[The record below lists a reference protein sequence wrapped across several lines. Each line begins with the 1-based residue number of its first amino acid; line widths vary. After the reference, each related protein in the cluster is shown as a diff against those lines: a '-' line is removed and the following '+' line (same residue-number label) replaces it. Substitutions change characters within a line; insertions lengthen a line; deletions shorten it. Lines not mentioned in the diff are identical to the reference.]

1 MKEIARRLF
10 SLFLSFVLVFST
22 VERVGV
28 SAATTDTRYSV
39 KHIQNGGFDENAG
52 NYTFNANYTQ
62 PVKTAVPYWDTTAYN
77 TTGANGK
84 FEFFKGGSAHF
95 NVTKSK
101 YPNKPE
107 YQKVAEGE
115 VAAELNADE
124 ESTIYQRINTI
135 SGSTYTWG
143 LYHRGRDITDRMAL
157 IIGPEQTVD
166 PSKPSKSGQDQFVRI
181 TNWLKNQYG
190 VTYPDI
196 GCSKKYSVYTKPFA
210 ASGKFQNES
219 SNEDENISMV
229 ESGEINQ
236 EWSIWVISSPYC
248 NTSTEHTVNGWSSYG
263 TNATND
269 FDDIIKG
276 ASSSLGYDCTYT
288 VPKGQTNTLFAF
300 CSYESGRA
308 DKGGAKDPTFGN
320 LLDGMEFTLYHPL
333 STSITEGGEGGAGVS
348 NIVID
353 NNILN
358 GNALHTMQVDGKNCT
373 IYTSVNNEGNLKDC
387 VFSGA
392 YVTVNNDD
400 GTSSSKFVTVYT
412 GDISGLS
419 DEEIEKLSKQ
429 YFIKKDV
436 TDADG
441 KTWEYFYKTPI
452 DSPTSVHLIYTKAP
466 FVLYNSNGGQ
476 DYYFSPDNTV
486 GGNLVGFAD
495 YFQKVFDK
503 EVDGV
508 PTYVDTSAYYNNYKI
523 EDTESGKENIIPGNY
538 ISHAALPNKNWET
551 NDDGTS
557 PHKFCG
563 WSTIGSDGKQIIL
576 DGVHTIEYNPT
587 DGDGGQVSF
596 TDSDGTISNLLL
608 DASHGITLTAL
619 WKFVHRAQAQ
629 VLNSMTGKFYNSAI
643 GGTVEETLIS
653 NELRSSDVKE
663 YFQEV
668 DGKNRVECVDAAGNA
683 GDRIMF
689 KANPDYANN
698 YMFLG
703 WYYREKQEDG
713 TYKDVLR
720 STATSIAVTIEEG
733 KLNTYYA
740 RFQKKTAPVVFHYT
754 STGSPKDYDYY
765 EKSTDDI
772 YGKYFQ
778 EVSFGSTATK
788 PTGDPKSVKV
798 WFTSPTERGSDYIF
812 DFENT
817 TITEKTELYA
827 GPTFTYNYYNYFVFQ
842 EPWRLDT
849 YGTLK
854 FDGKYIDMKTDA
866 DITDYNVYMLKGTL
880 GESAPTATSIKNNQK
895 TIKIGMSVNNE
906 KVIFSTLTNTGKV
919 FHRIGA
925 VYDDFYLFNMKTPIW
940 VVFDFTYKGVT
951 YTSTV
956 KDRCLY
962 NDITTYMKEAANGYY
977 TSFPPETQVAL
988 RASQTTLLNSIKAM
1002 YDAVSTLGI
1011 TEPTQYEKA
1020 SSVEGLSH
1028 NAELDGKYTFS
1039 STTAIRNIEPWGL
1052 KYTFSVDGQTL
1063 TNFADY
1069 GAVILTD
1076 KEGIFD
1082 SIKTDI
1088 DNPTGEAVTEETTT
1102 VESSAGENVTEE
1114 TTTEERVPE
1123 VTSANESTTN
1133 ESVPEDSTITLED
1146 LLSNN
1151 NSVMYSKSK
1160 NNLYDGENGAVDIY
1174 YTNGMLASDYD
1185 KNTYVVFFV
1194 KDSSGNYYYS
1204 NIIKNS
1210 YQAIASSDT
1219 SEKATISR
1227 SIITYLDALAKYK
1240 GLLKQAENNQ

>member
-1 MKEIARRLF
+1 MKGIARRLF
-10 SLFLSFVLVFST
+10 SIFLSFVLVFST
-22 VERVGV
+22 VESVGV
-28 SAATTDTRYSV
+28 NAATTDTRYSV
-39 KHIQNGGFDENAG
+39 KNIQNGGFDENADK
-52 NYTFNANYTQ
+52 YSFSSNYTQ
-62 PVKTAVPYWDTTAYN
+62 PVKTNVPYWDTTAYN

-84 FEFFKGGSAHF
+84 FEFFKGTSAHF
-95 NVTKSK
+95 NITKNK
-101 YPNKPE
+101 YPNNPE

-124 ESTIYQRINTI
+124 ESTIYQRIKTV

-143 LYHRGRDITDRMAL
+143 LYHRGRDTTDRMAL

-166 PSKPSKSGQDQFVRI
+166 PSKPSKTGQDQFVRI
-181 TNWLKNQYG
+181 TKWLKNQYG
-190 VTYPDI
+190 VIYPDI

-210 ASGKFQNES
+210 ASGKFENES

-229 ESGEINQ
+229 ESGKINQ

-248 NTSTEHTVNGWSSYG
+248 NTSTEHTKNGWSAYG
-263 TNATND
+263 TNAIND
-269 FDDIIKG
+269 FNDIIKG

-300 CSYESGRA
+300 CSYESGRLSGSEII
-308 DKGGAKDPTFGN
+308 KNSTYGN
-320 LLDGMEFTLYHPL
+320 LLDGINFTLYHPL

-353 NNILN
+353 NNILS
-358 GNALHTMQVDGKNCT
+358 GNALHTMQVDGDYCT
-373 IYTSVNNEGNLKDC
+373 IYTSVYNEGNLKDC
-387 VFSGA
+387 AFSGA

-412 GDISGLS
+412 EEISGLS
-419 DEEIEKLSKQ
+419 DEEIEELSKQ
-429 YFIKKDV
+429 YFIPKNV

-452 DSPTSVHLIYTKAP
+452 DYPTSVHLIYTKAP

-476 DYYFSPDNTV
+476 DYFFSPDNTI

-495 YFQKVFDK
+495 YFQKVYDK
-503 EVDGV
+503 DVDGE
-508 PTYVDTSAYYNNYKI
+508 PTYVDTSAYYYNYSQL
-523 EDTESGKENIIPGNY
+523 EDGTITPGKY
-538 ISHAALPNKNWET
+538 ISHAALPNDNWET
-551 NDDGTS
+551 NADGTS

-576 DGVHTIEYNPT
+576 DGVHTIKYDPT

-596 TDSDGTISNLLL
+596 TDSDGTISNLRL

-629 VLNSMTGKFYNSAI
+629 VLNSMTGEFYDSAI

-720 STATSIAVTIEEG
+720 STATSISVTIEEG

-754 STGSPKDYDYY
+754 STGSPDDYAYY
-765 EKSTDDI
+765 DKSTDDI

-778 EVSFGSTATK
+778 EVPFGDKAVK
-788 PTGDPKSVKV
+788 PTGDSKSVKV

-817 TITEKTELYA
+817 TITEKTNLYA
-827 GPTFTYNYYNYFVFQ
+827 GPSFTYNYYNYFVFQ
-842 EPWRLDT
+842 EPWRVDT

-854 FDGKYIDMKTDA
+854 FNGKYIDMKTDG

-880 GESAPTATSIKNNQK
+880 DESTPTPKSVKENAN

-906 KVIFSTLTNTGKV
+906 KVIFSTLTNTGKE
-919 FHRIGA
+919 FNRIGA
-925 VYDDFYLFNMKTPIW
+925 VYDNFYLFNMKTPIW

-962 NDITTYMKEAANGYY
+962 NDITTYMNEASNGYY
-977 TSFPPETQVAL
+977 TSFPAETQAEL
-988 RASQTTLLNSIKAM
+988 RASQTTLLNSIHAM

-1011 TEPTQYEKA
+1011 TEPTEYEKA

-1028 NAELDGKYTFS
+1028 NAESDGTYTFS

-1052 KYTFSVDGQTL
+1052 KYSFSVDGQTI
-1063 TNFADY
+1063 TDFADY

-1082 SIKTDI
+1082 TISTDTE
-1088 DNPTGEAVTEETTT
+1088 NPTGEATTEENTT
-1102 VESSAGENVTEE
+1102 GE
-1114 TTTEERVPE
+1114 TTTEENTVD
-1123 VTSANESTTN
+1123 
-1133 ESVPEDSTITLED
+1133 ESVAENNIVDSSITLEA
-1146 LLSNN
+1146 LLTNK
-1151 NSVMYSKSK
+1151 NSVMYSKS
-1160 NNLYDGENGAVDIY
+1160 NNNIYAGENDAVDIY
-1174 YTNGMLASDYD
+1174 YTNGMLASDYN

-1194 KDSSGNYYYS
+1194 KDSSGNYFYS
-1204 NIIKNS
+1204 NIVKNS
-1210 YQAIASSDT
+1210 YKTIASSDT
-1219 SEKATISR
+1219 SENASVSKSVID
-1227 SIITYLDALAKYK
+1227 YLDALANYK
-1240 GLLKQAENNQ
+1240 ELLKQAENNQ

>member
-28 SAATTDTRYSV
+28 SAATTDTKYSV
-39 KHIQNGGFDENAG
+39 KNIQNGGFDENADK
-52 NYTFNANYTQ
+52 YSFSSNYTQ
-62 PVKTAVPYWDTTAYN
+62 PVKTNVPYWDTTAFGTGN
-77 TTGANGK
+77 TGTQGK
-84 FEFFKGGSAHF
+84 FEFFKGTSDHF
-95 NVTKSK
+95 KVTKSK

-143 LYHRGRDITDRMAL
+143 LYHRGRDTTDRMAL

-166 PSKPSKSGQDQFVRI
+166 PSKPSKTGKDQFVRI

-190 VTYPDI
+190 VIYPDI

-210 ASGKFQNES
+210 ESGKFQNES

-248 NTSTEHTVNGWSSYG
+248 NTSTEHTKNGWSAYG
-263 TNATND
+263 TNAIND

-300 CSYESGRA
+300 CSYESGQLSGSEI
-308 DKGGAKDPTFGN
+308 KKNSTYGN
-320 LLDGMEFTLYHPL
+320 LLDGINFTLYHPL
-333 STSITEGGEGGAGVS
+333 STSITEGGEGGADDS
-348 NIVID
+348 NIVIHD
-353 NNILN
+353 NILN
-358 GNALHTMQVDGKNCT
+358 GDALHTMLVDGKNCT

-387 VFSGA
+387 AFSGA
-392 YVTVNNDD
+392 YVTVNNAD

-419 DEEIEKLSKQ
+419 DEEIEELSKQ
-429 YFIKKDV
+429 YFIQKNV
-436 TDADG
+436 TDAAG
-441 KTWEYFYKTPI
+441 KTWKYFYKTPI
-452 DSPTSVHLIYTKAP
+452 DYPTSVHLIYTKAP

-476 DYYFSPDNTV
+476 DYFFSPDNTV
-486 GGNLVGFAD
+486 GGNLVGFANH
-495 YFQKVFDK
+495 FQKVYDK
-503 EVDGV
+503 DVDGE
-508 PTYVDTSAYYNNYKI
+508 PTYVDTSAYYYNYSQL
-523 EDTESGKENIIPGNY
+523 EDGTITPGKY

-563 WSTIGSDGKQIIL
+563 WSTIGSDGKQIIF
-576 DGVHTIEYNPT
+576 DGVHTVEYNPT

-629 VLNSMTGKFYNSAI
+629 VLNSMTGKFYDSAI

-663 YFQEV
+663 YTQEV
-668 DGKNRVECVDAAGNA
+668 NGENRVECVDAAGNA

-754 STGSPKDYDYY
+754 STGSPDDYAYY
-765 EKSTDDI
+765 DKSTDYI

-778 EVSFGSTATK
+778 EVPFGDKAVK
-788 PTGDPKSVKV
+788 PTGDSKSVKV

-817 TITEKTELYA
+817 TITEKTNLYA
-827 GPTFTYNYYNYFVFQ
+827 GPSFTYNYYNYFVFQ

-854 FDGKYIDMKTDA
+854 FNGNYIDMKTDA

-880 GESAPTATSIKNNQK
+880 GESAPTAKSIKKNQK

-906 KVIFSTLTNTGKV
+906 KVIFSTLTNTGKE

-962 NDITTYMKEAANGYY
+962 NDITTYMKEVANGYY

-1002 YDAVSTLGI
+1002 YDAVSPLKI

-1028 NAELDGKYTFS
+1028 NADLDGIYTFS

-1076 KEGIFD
+1076 KDGIFD

-1088 DNPTGEAVTEETTT
+1088 ENPTEETTTEETTT
-1102 VESSAGENVTEE
+1102 VESIVDESVAEE
-1114 TTTEERVPE
+1114 TTTD
-1123 VTSANESTTN
+1123 ESTTN
-1133 ESVPEDSTITLED
+1133 ESIADSSITLGD
-1146 LLSNN
+1146 LLTNE
-1151 NSVMYSKSK
+1151 NSVMFSKSK
-1160 NNLYDGENGAVDIY
+1160 NNIYAGENGAVDIY
-1174 YTNGMLASDYD
+1174 YTNSMLASDYN

-1194 KDSSGNYYYS
+1194 KDSNGNYYYS
-1204 NIIKNS
+1204 NIVKNS
-1210 YQAIASSDT
+1210 YKTIASSDT
-1219 SEKATISR
+1219 SENATVSQSVID
-1227 SIITYLDALAKYK
+1227 YLDALANYK
-1240 GLLKQAENNQ
+1240 ELLKQAENNQ

>member
-1 MKEIARRLF
+1 MKITKRLF

-166 PSKPSKSGQDQFVRI
+166 PSKPSKTGKDQFVRI

-190 VTYPDI
+190 VIYPDI

-210 ASGKFQNES
+210 ESGKFQNES

-248 NTSTEHTVNGWSSYG
+248 NTSTEHTKNGWSAYG
-263 TNATND
+263 TNAIND

-436 TDADG
+436 TDAAG

-452 DSPTSVHLIYTKAP
+452 DYPTSVHLIYTKAP

-503 EVDGV
+503 EVDGK
-508 PTYVDTSAYYNNYKI
+508 PTYVDTSAYYYNYSQLENGTI
-523 EDTESGKENIIPGNY
+523 TPGKY

-551 NDDGTS
+551 NGDGTS

-596 TDSDGTISNLLL
+596 TDSEGKIENLLL

-629 VLNSMTGKFYNSAI
+629 VLDNMTGKFYDSAL
-643 GGTVEETLIS
+643 GGVVEETMIS
-653 NELRSSDVKE
+653 DDLRSSDVKE
-663 YFQEV
+663 YTQEV
-668 DGKNRVECVDAAGNA
+668 NGEQRVECVDAAGNA

-689 KANPDYANN
+689 KAHPDYDNN

-713 TYKDVLR
+713 TYQEVLR
-720 STATSIAVTIEEG
+720 STSTSISVTIEEG

-778 EVSFGSTATK
+778 EVSFGDTAVK
-788 PTGDPKSVKV
+788 PTGDSKSIKT
-798 WFTSPTERGSDYIF
+798 WFTSPTERGSEYIF
-812 DFENT
+812 DFANT
-817 TITEKTELYA
+817 EITEKTNLYA
-827 GPTFTYNYYNYFVFQ
+827 GPTFTYNYYNYFLFK
-842 EPWRLDT
+842 EPWYINT

-854 FDGKYIDMKTDA
+854 FNGKYIDLKTNTDV
-866 DITDYNVYMLKGTL
+866 TDYNVYILKGTL
-880 GESAPTATSIKNNQK
+880 DESAPSPSSIMNNSN
-895 TIKIGMSVNNE
+895 TIKVGKSVNSTNL
-906 KVIFSTLTNTGKV
+906 IFSTVTNTNQV
-919 FHRIGA
+919 FNRIGA
-925 VYDDFYLFNMKTPIW
+925 KYDDFYLFNMKTPIW
-940 VVFDFTYKGVT
+940 VVFDFTYKGVK
-951 YTSTV
+951 YISTV

-962 NDITTYMKEAANGYY
+962 NCITTYMAEASNGYY
-977 TSFPPETQVAL
+977 TTFPPETQAKL
-988 RASQTTLLNSIKAM
+988 RASQTTLLNSIQAM
-1002 YDAVSTLGI
+1002 YKAVAPSGI
-1011 TEPTQYEKA
+1011 TEPTQYAKA
-1020 SSVEGLSH
+1020 SSINGLRHDS
-1028 NAELDGKYTFS
+1028 ATDGKYNFT

-1052 KYTFSVDGQTL
+1052 KYSFTVDGQKVTD
-1063 TNFADY
+1063 FSDY
-1069 GAVILTD
+1069 GAVVLTD
-1076 KEGIFD
+1076 KDGTLDENGMGID
-1082 SIKTDI
+1082 
-1088 DNPTGEAVTEETTT
+1088 
-1102 VESSAGENVTEE
+1102 
-1114 TTTEERVPE
+1114 
-1123 VTSANESTTN
+1123 
-1133 ESVPEDSTITLED
+1133 D
-1146 LLSNN
+1146 LLDNE
-1151 NSVMYSKSK
+1151 NSVMYSKSES
-1160 NNLYDGENGAVDIY
+1160 NIYSEDDNAIDIY
-1174 YTNGMLASDYD
+1174 YINDMLASDYN
-1185 KNTYVVFFV
+1185 KNTYAVFWV
-1194 KDSSGNYYYS
+1194 KDSKGNYYYS
-1204 NIIKNS
+1204 NIVKNS
-1210 YQAIASSDT
+1210 YASIASSDT
-1219 SEKATISR
+1219 SDDGISQ
-1227 SIITYLDALAKYK
+1227 SIMTYFEALADYTA
-1240 GLLKQAENNQ
+1240 LVEQANKDKE